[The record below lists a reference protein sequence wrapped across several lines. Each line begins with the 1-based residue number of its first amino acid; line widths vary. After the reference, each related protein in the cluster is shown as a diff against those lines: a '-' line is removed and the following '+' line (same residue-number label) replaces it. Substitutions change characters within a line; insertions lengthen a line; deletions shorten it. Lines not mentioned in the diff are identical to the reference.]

1 MPVHQKIFS
10 LILSAAILVLI
21 VELVRRRK
29 LREEYSW
36 LWILTGVV
44 PLVLVVW
51 YDALVAVTRLIGA
64 VLPTTTLF
72 LFGLIFLML
81 ISLHFSVKISALAN
95 QVKDLA
101 QQMALLGGRDPV
113 VPYRPRR
120 KRRSVR

>member
-36 LWILTGVV
+36 LWILTGTV